1 MQVSINHHHEVTRN
15 MTYGGEGTDAL
26 TGVHP
31 GHRTPLSCETVFKLT
46 RALVIKKKLDLAY
59 LELEF
64 ISTAAAEANLH
75 SGLKA
80 RSLPEVD
87 DCCFSVPACFGP

>member
-1 MQVSINHHHEVTRN
+1 MQVSIDHYHKVTRS
-15 MTYGGEGTDAL
+15 MTYGGEGTDSL

-31 GHRTPLSCETVFKLT
+31 GHRTQLPCETIFKLS
-46 RALVIKKKLDLAY
+46 RALVIKKKLDLAH
-59 LELEF
+59 LELEL

-87 DCCFSVPACFGP
+87 DCCFPVPACFGP